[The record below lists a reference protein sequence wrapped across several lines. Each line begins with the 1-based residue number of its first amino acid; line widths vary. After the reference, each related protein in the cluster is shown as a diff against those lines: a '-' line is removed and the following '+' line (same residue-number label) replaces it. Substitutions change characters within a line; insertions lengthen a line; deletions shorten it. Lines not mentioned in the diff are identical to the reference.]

1 MATRLFSFFLIAS
14 SLLSGGHLSAQDQE
28 GSDPL
33 GDIVAPDL
41 ERREIKEG
49 KIDSENWE
57 VGIFAGVMSIEDFGS
72 GTVYGGR
79 LAYHITESLF
89 TEFSV
94 GLTQAE
100 ETSFEL
106 LSGATRILTDDER
119 DLTYYNATIGYN
131 LFQGEIFLGSKRA
144 YNTNFYVLAGA
155 GNTEFADDD
164 YFTYT
169 VGVGTRMFFTD
180 WFSVHGD
187 IRAHSFNHELL
198 GEEKTIV
205 NWEPSLGLTIFF

>member
-1 MATRLFSFFLIAS
+1 MAIRIFSFFLVAFG
-14 SLLSGGHLSAQDQE
+14 LLSGAEVLAQQD
-28 GSDPL
+28 GNDTL

-49 KIDSENWE
+49 KIDTENWE
-57 VGIFAGVMSIEDFGS
+57 VGAFAGVMSIEDFGS
-72 GTVYGGR
+72 GSVYGAR
-79 LAYHITESLF
+79 VAYHITESLF
-89 TEFSV
+89 TELTI
-94 GLTQAE
+94 GLTTSG
-100 ETSFEL
+100 ETSFET
-106 LSGATRILTDDER
+106 LSGATVILTDDER

-144 YNTNFYVLAGA
+144 YNTNFYILAGA
-155 GNTEFADDD
+155 GNTEFAADD

-180 WFSVHGD
+180 WFSIHGD

-198 GEEKTIV
+198 GAEKTIV
-205 NWEPSLGLTIFF
+205 NWEPNLGLTIFF